1 MGPITYGGNMSDE
14 LEPLR
19 RDVLRASDH
28 DRSRVVALLSEAL
41 GLGQIT
47 FTEYED
53 RSQQAVEAR
62 TFADLDRLV
71 VDLPAAAQAP
81 PSAQATPAYRAPS
94 NAPAGLPRMGEHK
107 VGVMSETKVRGPV
120 AVGPEHTATAFWG
133 GVVLDL
139 REATFLV
146 GDVTLNAY
154 AIMGGIQIIVP
165 RGANVHVEGIGVM
178 GAFEHKNPEVGDPN
192 GPRIVVKGFAF
203 WGGVEVKIK

>member
-1 MGPITYGGNMSDE
+1 MSDE

-28 DRSRVVALLSEAL
+28 DRNRVVEMLSDAL

-47 FTEYED
+47 LPEYEE
-53 RSQQAVEAR
+53 RSRNAVQAR

-71 VDLPAAAQAP
+71 EDLPAVQGPAAMA
-81 PSAQATPAYRAPS
+81 APAYRAPS
-94 NAPAGLPRMGEHK
+94 TAPAGAPRMGDTK
-107 VGVMSETKVRGPV
+107 WAVMSETKVRGPV
-120 AVGPEHTATAFWG
+120 AVGAEHTAIAFWG
-133 GVVLDL
+133 GVHLDL

-154 AIMGGIQIIVP
+154 AVMGGISIILP
-165 RGANVHVEGIGVM
+165 RGAGVHVAGVGVM
-178 GAFEHKNPEVGDPN
+178 GAFEHKNPQTGDPT
-192 GPRIVVKGFAF
+192 GPRITVKGVAF

>member
-1 MGPITYGGNMSDE
+1 MSDE

-28 DRSRVVALLSEAL
+28 DRNRVVEMLSEAL

-47 FTEYED
+47 LPEYEE
-53 RSQQAVEAR
+53 RSHNAVQAR

-71 VDLPAAAQAP
+71 VDLPAVQAP
-81 PSAQATPAYRAPS
+81 SSMAAPAYRAPS
-94 NAPAGLPRMGEHK
+94 VAPAGVPRMSENK
-107 VGVMSETKVRGPV
+107 WAVMSGTRVRGPI

-133 GVVLDL
+133 GVNLDL

-146 GDVTLNAY
+146 GDVTLNVY
-154 AIMGGIQIIVP
+154 AVMGGVEIILP
-165 RGANVHVEGIGVM
+165 KGANVHVEGVGIM
-178 GAFEHKNPEVGDPN
+178 GAFEHKNPQTGDPT
-192 GPRIVVKGFAF
+192 GPRITVKGFAF

>member
-1 MGPITYGGNMSDE
+1 MADE

-28 DRSRVVALLSEAL
+28 DRNRVVEMLSEAL

-47 FTEYED
+47 LPEYED
-53 RSQQAVEAR
+53 RSHQAVEAR

-71 VDLPAAAQAP
+71 VDLPSVQNPPATAA
-81 PSAQATPAYRAPS
+81 PAYRSPAT
-94 NAPAGLPRMGEHK
+94 APAGVGRMGETK
-107 VGVMSETKVRGPV
+107 WAVMSETKVRGPV
-120 AVGPEHTATAFWG
+120 AVGAEHTAIAFWG
-133 GVVLDL
+133 GVSMDL

-154 AIMGGIQIIVP
+154 AVMGGVTIILP
-165 RGANVHVEGIGVM
+165 RGANVHVEGVGIM
-178 GAFEHKNPEVGDPN
+178 GAFDHKNPQTGDPT

-203 WGGVEVKIK
+203 WGGVDVVIK